1 MDFFV
6 GGGMFIVFVVLVR
19 MGWGGVKIILP
30 EPEEEDLDDEDEE
43 NEKNRD

>member
-6 GGGMFIVFVVLVR
+6 GGGMVIVFVVLGR
-19 MGWGGVKIILP
+19 MGRGGVKIILP
-30 EPEEEDLDDEDEE
+30 ETEEEDLDDEDEE